1 MLSFKTIAYSSGR
14 RKLVS
19 IDRHN
24 YLFSRA
30 SRRYIG
36 DELTQTTETALEA
49 SNTSSRAITRHGK
62 GDAVVILDVGGKEF
76 KTLRSTVESNSVLSS
91 LVARAEANAELTQG
105 GKAIFVDRDP
115 KHFGIILQHLRN
127 KVDGL
132 SYGAIGRLIPESHSK
147 KMAIATVQLPTD
159 KEALRDIFMESQ
171 YYNIKE
177 LQQSA
182 CGQSLLTALMQNFG
196 LAKGANPFDE
206 ASKFLLRLKRGLIA
220 GVGLFGVS
228 NTSNILDLLPEKVK
242 AALLP
247 EMKLLEELAKSDGN
261 PKAAAKENESKEN

>member
-1 MLSFKTIAYSSGR
+1 MLSFKGIARSSGR
-14 RKLVS
+14 RKLIS
-19 IDRHN
+19 IDP
-24 YLFSRA
+24 LSRA
-30 SRRYIG
+30 SRRYLS

-49 SNTSSRAITRHGK
+49 SGVGGGSIARHGK
-62 GDAVVILDVGGKEF
+62 GDAVVVLDVGGKEF
-76 KTLRSTVESNSVLSS
+76 KTLRSTVESNTVLSS

-105 GKAIFVDRDP
+105 GKAIFIDRDP

-132 SYGAIGRLIPESHSK
+132 SYGGIGRLIPASHSK
-147 KMAIATVQLPTD
+147 KMAIATVQLPTE

-220 GVGLFGVS
+220 GVGLFGIS
-228 NTSNILDLLPEKVK
+228 NTQNILDLLPEKLK

-247 EMKLLEELAKSDGN
+247 EMKLLEELAKGDGD
-261 PKAAAKENESKEN
+261 PKMAAKKDQ